1 MKKALILLSG
11 GVDSTTLAH
20 YVKKILNRE
29 LFAISFIYG
38 QRHSKELEF
47 AKYQANLLNVI
58 EHKIIDISFLKE
70 LKSSALINKNLDIP
84 TWDQVQKE
92 MPITYVPFRNLIFLS
107 IALSYAEDNGIDEV
121 YYAAQRQDYIGY
133 WDCREEFV
141 QNLNKLIELNPKTK
155 IKVLAPFIN
164 LRKSEVIKI
173 GLELGIEYNKTWSCY
188 KGEEE
193 PCGIC
198 PSCTDRKRAFEEVG
212 IYDIK

>member
-1 MKKALILLSG
+1 MKKALVLLSG
-11 GVDSTTLAH
+11 GIDSITLAY

-29 LFAISFIYG
+29 LFTISFIYG
-38 QRHSKELEF
+38 QRHKKELEF
-47 AKYQANLLNVI
+47 AKYHANLLNVI
-58 EHKIIDISFLKE
+58 EHKIVDISFLKE

-84 TWDQVQKE
+84 KWEEAQKE

-107 IALSYAEDNGIDEV
+107 IALSYAEDNSLDEV

-133 WDCREEFV
+133 WDCREDFV
-141 QNLNKLIELNPKTK
+141 NALNKITELNPKTK

-164 LRKSEVIKI
+164 LRKSEIIKI
-173 GLELGIEYNKTWSCY
+173 GLELGVDYNKTWSCY

-198 PSCTDRKRAFEEVG
+198 PSCVDRKRAFEEIG

>member
-1 MKKALILLSG
+1 MKKALVLLSG
-11 GVDSTTLAH
+11 GIDSTTLAH
-20 YVKKILNRE
+20 YVKNVLKKE
-29 LFAISFIYG
+29 LFVISFIYG

-70 LKSSALINKNLDIP
+70 LKSSALINKNLNVP
-84 TWDQVQKE
+84 NWEQAQKE

-107 IALSYAEDNGIDEV
+107 IALSYAEDNEIDEV

-141 QNLNKLIELNPKTK
+141 QNLNKLLELNPKTK

-164 LRKSEVIKI
+164 LRKSEIIKI
-173 GLELGIEYNKTWSCY
+173 GLQLGIDYNKTWSCY

-193 PCGIC
+193 PCEIC
-198 PSCTDRKRAFEEVG
+198 PSCVDRKRAFEEVG

>member
-1 MKKALILLSG
+1 MKKALVLLSG

-84 TWDQVQKE
+84 TWEQAQKE

-121 YYAAQRQDYIGY
+121 YYAAQRQDYVGY

-164 LRKSEVIKI
+164 LRKSEIIKI

-188 KGEEE
+188 KGEEK

>member
-1 MKKALILLSG
+1 MKKALVLLSG

-84 TWDQVQKE
+84 TWDQAQKE

-121 YYAAQRQDYIGY
+121 YYAAQRQDYVGY

-164 LRKSEVIKI
+164 LRKSEIIKI

-188 KGEEE
+188 KGEEK

>member
-84 TWDQVQKE
+84 TWEQAQKE

-107 IALSYAEDNGIDEV
+107 IALSYAEDNGINEV

>member
-1 MKKALILLSG
+1 MKKALVLLSG

-70 LKSSALINKNLDIP
+70 LESSALINKNLDIP
-84 TWDQVQKE
+84 TWEQAQKE

>member
-11 GVDSTTLAH
+11 GIDSTTLAH
-20 YVKKILNRE
+20 YVKKVLNRE
-29 LFAISFIYG
+29 LFAISFLYG
-38 QRHSKELEF
+38 QRHNKELEF

-70 LKSSALINKNLDIP
+70 LKSSALLNKNLDIP
-84 TWDQVQKE
+84 DWQQAQKE

-107 IALSYAEDNGIDEV
+107 IALSYAEDNSLDEI

-133 WDCREEFV
+133 WDCREDFV
-141 QNLNKLIELNPKTK
+141 NALNKLTELNPKTK
-155 IKVLAPFIN
+155 IKVFAPFIN
-164 LRKSEVIKI
+164 LRKSEIIKI
-173 GLELGIEYNKTWSCY
+173 GLELGIDYNKTWSCY

-198 PSCTDRKRAFEEVG
+198 PSCVDRKRAFEEVG